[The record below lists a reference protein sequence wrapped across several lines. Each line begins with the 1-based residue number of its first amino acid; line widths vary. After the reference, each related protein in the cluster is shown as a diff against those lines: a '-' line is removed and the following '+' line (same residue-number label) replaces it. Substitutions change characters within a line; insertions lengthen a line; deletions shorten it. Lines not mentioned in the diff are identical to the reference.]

1 MTKTITITLDVPDW
15 VDEIKLKEGIY
26 DFAKDFS
33 DRYYKIKRLKEIAEE
48 LNFDEKELERFEES
62 REEAWKE
69 IKNEYEFL

>member
-1 MTKTITITLDVPDW
+1 MTKTITVTLDVPDW
-15 VDEIKLKEGIY
+15 VDAIKLKEGIY
-26 DFAKDFS
+26 DFARDFS

-69 IKNEYEFL
+69 IKKEYGLL